1 MVESFLW
8 PSISNS
14 DEHVMGICFAFGI
27 VCIITLVDI
36 KTRKGLNKVSF
47 MNLSNEFVVHKE
59 YYEALSAQLEKVKQ
73 FKEFEYSARLLF
85 LKRTLKDIFSRSA
98 LELNEGYFK
107 ANKTHKFFIIIGLLV
122 VPILSTIHEFVPKDL
137 DKLETVLFTIDDNG
151 FADLRMYLWFL
162 CLKLCAII
170 PLGIWF
176 YTARNWWRYSIL
188 SPLIL
193 YCYQF
198 WEANMD
204 THQLDAYGNMVVFP
218 FVFIIILIVLLISNA
233 FKYRYGILDIY
244 YGIQR
249 ELEFLIEKAVQ
260 ESIVD
265 YKNAKKLSIQK
276 DLSYESGRQ
285 QRLKNLIELKDKI
298 SLQLKSNS

>member
-1 MVESFLW
+1 
-8 PSISNS
+8 
-14 DEHVMGICFAFGI
+14 
-27 VCIITLVDI
+27 
-36 KTRKGLNKVSF
+36 
-47 MNLSNEFVVHKE
+47 
-59 YYEALSAQLEKVKQ
+59 
-73 FKEFEYSARLLF
+73 
-85 LKRTLKDIFSRSA
+85 
-98 LELNEGYFK
+98 
-107 ANKTHKFFIIIGLLV
+107 
-122 VPILSTIHEFVPKDL
+122 
-137 DKLETVLFTIDDNG
+137 
-151 FADLRMYLWFL
+151 
-162 CLKLCAII
+162 
-170 PLGIWF
+170 
-176 YTARNWWRYSIL
+176 
-188 SPLIL
+188 
-193 YCYQF
+193 
-198 WEANMD
+198 
-204 THQLDAYGNMVVFP
+204 MVVFP